1 MKRTY
6 TLAELSDIA
15 SMILETVTSKTLL
28 LYGEMGVGKTTL
40 VKELALK
47 LGVKESISSPT
58 FSIVNEYM
66 LPEDKLYHFDFYRI
80 NDDIEILDIG
90 IEDYFESD
98 HWKLIEWPEKV
109 SDSLMPQ
116 NRTIVKLTK
125 NKNGSRTLHIVPM
138 N

>member
-6 TLAELSDIA
+6 TLAELPDIA
-15 SMILETVTSKTLL
+15 SMILENIHSKTLL

-47 LGVKESISSPT
+47 LGIKDSVSSPT
-58 FSIVNEYM
+58 FSIVNEYA

-80 NDDIEILDIG
+80 NDESELLDIG
-90 IEDYFESD
+90 IEDYLETNY
-98 HWKLIEWPEKV
+98 WKLIEWPEKI
-109 SDSLMPQ
+109 SDHLLPQ

-125 NKNGSRTLHIVPM
+125 NKNGSRTIQIASM